1 MQIMAEKKK
10 RTSKETEAKPELIPM
25 ERSLPQNVEMERAIL
40 GSLLL
45 DPPMLDEI
53 QQILREDDFY
63 LDAHRTLYHEFLAI
77 HNSGKTLDSHT
88 LIEFL
93 EQDEALERIGGLPYL
108 AEVIHSVAIAAHAPV
123 YAEVIRDKARLRKLI
138 QASTIIIQKAYEPDS
153 DVNELVSEA
162 EELIFSVHDERSND
176 SVMEMVEI
184 LTEVWDKVN
193 LYKEGGAVGIPTGF
207 ADLDKITGGL
217 HDNELIIIAARPS
230 MGKSAFAAN
239 IADYVSMEVG
249 KHVLFVSLE
258 MSRAEL
264 GMRILCG
271 RAGVDSQR
279 VRQGRLSIA
288 ETRALQEATSSLM
301 NAHFVIDDSPSRTVS
316 DIAALARRY
325 KRKNQL
331 DVILIDYLQFIK
343 DDGTTTN
350 RQEQVAKI
358 SRRLKELAR
367 ELHVPV
373 VCLAQLNR
381 QTEEGKSDHRPKMS
395 NLRES
400 GSIEQDADV
409 VMFVH
414 REEYYYQGQPEK
426 IAEKGLGGMAEIIV
440 AKQRNGPTG
449 IVKLQWEASLTQFR
463 NLAMQVHSDLPN
475 DL

>member
-1 MQIMAEKKK
+1 M
-10 RTSKETEAKPELIPM
+10 
-25 ERSLPQNVEMERAIL
+25 PQNVEMERAIL

-45 DPPMLDEI
+45 EPPLLDEI
-53 QQILREDDFY
+53 QPILREDDFY
-63 LDAHRTLYHEFLAI
+63 LDAHQALYHEFLAI
-77 HNSGKTLDSHT
+77 HNSGKMLDSHT
-88 LIEFL
+88 LVEFL
-93 EQDEALERIGGLPYL
+93 ERDEAMERVGGMPYI
-108 AEVIHSVAIAAHAPV
+108 AEVVHSVAIAAHAQA

-138 QASTIIIQKAYEPDS
+138 QASSTIIQKAYEPDS
-153 DVNELVSEA
+153 DVNSLVSEA
-162 EELIFSVHDERSND
+162 EELIFAVHDERSND
-176 SVMEMVEI
+176 SVMIMEDI

-193 LYKEGGAVGIPTGF
+193 LYKQGGAVGISTGF
-207 ADLDKITGGL
+207 TDLDKLTGGL
-217 HDNELIIIAARPS
+217 HDNELVIIAARPS

-239 IADYVSMEVG
+239 IADVASMEGG
-249 KHVLFVSLE
+249 KYVLFVSLE

-264 GMRILCG
+264 VMRILCG

-279 VRQGRLSIA
+279 VRHGRLSSV
-288 ETRALQEATSSLM
+288 ETRRLQEETSKLM
-301 NAHFVIDDSPSRTVS
+301 KARLIIDDSPSRTVS

-331 DVILIDYLQFIK
+331 DMIMVDYLQFIR

-381 QTEEGKSDHRPKMS
+381 QTEEGSGDHRPKMS

-409 VMFVH
+409 VMFIH
-414 REEYYYQGQPEK
+414 REEYYYQGKPEK
-426 IAEKGLGGMAEIIV
+426 IEEKGLAGMAEVIV

-463 NLAMQVHSDLPN
+463 NLAAQIHSEFAEPN
-475 DL
+475 

>member
-1 MQIMAEKKK
+1 MAERKK
-10 RTSKETEAKPELIPM
+10 RPSKDKEVKPELIPM
-25 ERSLPQNVEMERAIL
+25 DRSLPQNVEMERGVL
-40 GSLLL
+40 GSILL
-45 DPPMLDEI
+45 DPQVLDEV

-63 LDAHRTLYHEFLAI
+63 LDAHQALYREFLAI
-77 HNSGKTLDSHT
+77 HNSGKFLDSKT
-88 LIEFL
+88 LVEFL
-93 EQDEALERIGGLPYL
+93 ERDEAMERVGGMAYI
-108 AEVIHSVAIAAHAPV
+108 AEVVHSVVTPAHAV
-123 YAEVIRDKARLRKLI
+123 GYADVIRDKARLRKLI
-138 QASTIIIQKAYEPDS
+138 QASSMIIQKAYEPDS
-153 DVNELVSEA
+153 EVNTLVSEA

-176 SVMEMVEI
+176 SVMDMMGI
-184 LTEVWDKVN
+184 LEEVWKKVN
-193 LYKEGGAVGIPTGF
+193 LYKEGHAVGIPTGF
-207 ADLDKITGGL
+207 TDLDKKTGGL
-217 HDNELIIIAARPS
+217 HDSELIIIAARPS

-249 KHVLFVSLE
+249 KYVLFVSLE
-258 MSRAEL
+258 MSHAEL
-264 GMRILCG
+264 GLRLLCG

-279 VRQGRLSIA
+279 VRQGRLSVV
-288 ETRALQEATSSLM
+288 ETHRLQEATTKLM
-301 NAHFVIDDSPSRTVS
+301 EARLNIDDSPSRTVS

-325 KRKNQL
+325 KRKGQL
-331 DVILIDYLQFIK
+331 DMIMVDYLQFIK

-381 QTEEGKSDHRPKMS
+381 QTEEGGKDHRPKMS

-409 VMFVH
+409 VMFIH
-414 REEYYYQGQPEK
+414 REEYYHQGKPDE
-426 IAEKGLGGMAEIIV
+426 IEAKGLAGQAEIII

-463 NLAMQVHSDLPN
+463 NLAMQVHDDLPN
-475 DL
+475 DN

>member
-1 MQIMAEKKK
+1 MAEKKK
-10 RTSKETEAKPELIPM
+10 RTPKENEAKPELIPM

-45 DPPMLDEI
+45 DPTMLDEI

-63 LDAHRTLYHEFLAI
+63 LDAHQTLYHEFLAI
-77 HNSGKTLDSHT
+77 HNSGKMLDSHT

-93 EQDEALERIGGLPYL
+93 ERDEAMERVGGMPYL
-108 AEVIHSVAIAAHAPV
+108 AEVVHSVAIAAHAPA

-138 QASTIIIQKAYEPDS
+138 QASTAIIQKAYEPDS
-153 DVNELVSEA
+153 DVNALVSEA

-176 SVMEMVEI
+176 SVMDMMGI
-184 LTEVWDKVN
+184 LTEVWQKVN

-207 ADLDKITGGL
+207 ADLDKMTGGL

-249 KHVLFVSLE
+249 KYVLFVSLE
-258 MSRAEL
+258 MSHAEL
-264 GMRILCG
+264 GLRLLCG

-279 VRQGRLSIA
+279 VRQGRLSVV
-288 ETRALQEATSSLM
+288 ETHRLQEATSKLM
-301 NAHFVIDDSPSRTVS
+301 EARLNIDDSPSRTVS

-325 KRKNQL
+325 KRKDQL
-331 DVILIDYLQFIK
+331 DMIMVDYLQFIK

-381 QTEEGKSDHRPKMS
+381 QTEEGSGDHRPKMS

-409 VMFVH
+409 VMFIH
-414 REEYYYQGQPEK
+414 REEYYYQGKPEK
-426 IAEKGLGGMAEIIV
+426 IEEKGLAGQAEVIV

-463 NLAMQVHSDLPN
+463 NLAMQTHSDLPN